1 MKAIIPAISLFL
13 ALAACHTAGGQVRSV
28 GTWHSFKGLGL
39 TMQSATRN
47 PKETNTFTLYAELW
61 DTYAGHL
68 AAPGGKFVF
77 SHDVTL
83 HDFAA
88 ADGEAFSLFAGAGA
102 SAGWVKDHGRDG
114 FGMMAALNGSFG
126 ACAAFARKHVL
137 ICAGITLEAGP
148 WLHMTEN
155 RYVVSLYRNGIYQAY
170 YPYISISYLFK

>member
-39 TMQSATRN
+39 TMQTGTRN
-47 PKETNTFTLYAELW
+47 PREANTFTLYAELG
-61 DTYAGHL
+61 DAYAGHL
-68 AAPGGKFVF
+68 TAPGGKFVF
-77 SHDVTL
+77 SHNITL
-83 HDFAA
+83 HDFDA

-126 ACAAFARKHVL
+126 ACAAFARKHVHVS
-137 ICAGITLEAGP
+137 AGITLEAGP
-148 WLHMTEN
+148 WLQKTAGN
-155 RYVVSLYRNGIYQAY
+155 YVVSLYRNGIYQGY